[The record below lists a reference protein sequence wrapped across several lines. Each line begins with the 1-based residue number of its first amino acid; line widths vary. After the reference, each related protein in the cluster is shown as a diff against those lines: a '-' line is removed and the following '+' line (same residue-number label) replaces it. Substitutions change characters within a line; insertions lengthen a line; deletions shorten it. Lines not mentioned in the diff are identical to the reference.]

1 MPGLCCFVKRVG
13 VGAGAGVGV
22 RDKRTFR
29 DRLPEH
35 IKCLTVDVSY
45 KSVDAQ
51 PQCVQSPRNRAWD
64 YRDND

>member
-1 MPGLCCFVKRVG
+1 MPTALCCFGEKPNRVR
-13 VGAGAGVGV
+13 V
-22 RDKRTFR
+22 DKRTFR

>member
-1 MPGLCCFVKRVG
+1 MPAALCCFGEKPNRVRVDLG
-13 VGAGAGVGV
+13 T
-22 RDKRTFR
+22 DKRTFR

-64 YRDND
+64 YRDNN

>member
-1 MPGLCCFVKRVG
+1 MPTALCCFGEKPNRVR
-13 VGAGAGVGV
+13 VDLAA
-22 RDKRTFR
+22 DKRTFR

-64 YRDND
+64 YRDNN

>member
-1 MPGLCCFVKRVG
+1 MPAVLCRLGEKPNRVR
-13 VGAGAGVGV
+13 VDLGA
-22 RDKRTFR
+22 DKRTFR

-51 PQCVQSPRNRAWD
+51 PQCVHKPRLGLSRQ
-64 YRDND
+64 